1 MTELTVWFWA
11 VRSAKFFPGCRH
23 YFFRPI
29 QLRHGDSKLPT
40 QKFFRSQLTGKVCLP
55 RLRGR
60 KRGKVCL
67 PRLGGRK
74 RHPRA
79 RRICFTLSTF
89 CKCVVSA
96 GGTERFR
103 SCKESRVASFF
114 CVMERLFMR
123 KRQRHTATKR
133 CLKSSHGNLSNL
145 LTTVPSVPRLR
156 QSRCR
161 GTRH

>member
-1 MTELTVWFWA
+1 MTELTAWFWA
-11 VRSAKFFPGCRH
+11 VHSAKFFPGCRH

-29 QLRHGDSKLPT
+29 QLWHGDSKLPT

-60 KRGKVCL
+60 KR
-67 PRLGGRK
+67 
-74 RHPRA
+74 HPRA
-79 RRICFTLSTF
+79 RRICFTLLMY

-96 GGTERFR
+96 GGTERCR

-114 CVMERLFMR
+114 CVMERSFMR
-123 KRQRHTATKR
+123 KRQRHAATKR

-156 QSRCR
+156 QSRFR

>member
-1 MTELTVWFWA
+1 MTELTAWFWA
-11 VRSAKFFPGCRH
+11 VHSAKFFPGCRH

-29 QLRHGDSKLPT
+29 QLWHGDSKLPT
-40 QKFFRSQLTGKVCLP
+40 QKFFRSQLT
-55 RLRGR
+55 
-60 KRGKVCL
+60 GKVCL

-161 GTRH
+161 GRRH